1 VTIFQLSTALKLFRF
16 VSYRTSRACRQRS
29 GLWKLLPVN
38 KPASEPRASSGRV
51 YTAVVTHSSVLQ
63 RCRLGASLDAHRIQ
77 SAFTCGQ
84 VKQYDMG
91 ACLQTLYVEAWSG
104 GHVTTLDQSQAS
116 DIEPPILHYWRLFAS
131 AVCRSDGGLGGESTT
146 FINTGD
152 DAVPPLPPVSRLLLI
167 RCPGNRQWNGSF
179 IVSLNDE
186 IISFARPQLSRL
198 VFN

>member
-1 VTIFQLSTALKLFRF
+1 MLVANAADCGNCCQLISRSVNRARPQAL
-16 VSYRTSRACRQRS
+16 
-29 GLWKLLPVN
+29 
-38 KPASEPRASSGRV
+38 
-51 YTAVVTHSSVLQ
+51 YTRHSWRIHPFYSDA
-63 RCRLGASLDAHRIQ
+63 RLGASFDAHRIQ
-77 SAFTCGQ
+77 SSFTCSQ
-84 VKQYDMG
+84 VKQYDMD
-91 ACLQTLYVEAWSG
+91 ACLQALYVEAWSG
-104 GHVTTLDQSQAS
+104 GHVTALDQSQAS

-152 DAVPPLPPVSRLLLI
+152 DAVPPFLPVSRLLLI